1 MKSFQTV
8 FNGRHL
14 ALVSMALLLA
24 VAVTSCAKKVTFQNS
39 SVVPAAQ
46 GTVKIK
52 TDKNKNHNVKIDI
65 TNLAEPDRLSPPK
78 DAYVVWMVT
87 EQDDAKNI
95 GQIKSSKSTFSKG
108 LSASFETVSASKP
121 VKVFIT
127 AENDPDTRF
136 PGGVIVL
143 TTNRL

>member
-1 MKSFQTV
+1 MKSFHVFFQGLRLSTV
-8 FNGRHL
+8 
-14 ALVSMALLLA
+14 AMAFLMA
-24 VAVTSCAKKVTFQNS
+24 VAMTSCSKKVTFQTS

-46 GTVKIK
+46 GTVKVK
-52 TDKNKNHNVKIDI
+52 TDKNKNYKVKIDI
-65 TNLAEPDRLSPPK
+65 ANLAEPERLSPPRET
-78 DAYVVWMVT
+78 YVVWMAT
-87 EQDDAKNI
+87 EQDDARNI
-95 GQIKSSKSTFSKG
+95 GQIKSSKGTFSKG